1 MFLRYAVIGGGIRYA
16 HLASMLNEEGS
27 SAAGFFH
34 EKAGGEVRLSKD
46 IGRYSVIISGWPMR
60 FPLSESDVTQ
70 EEVMQNIEPGSVLL
84 LCGPKFPGEKRWDL
98 QYVNLWSDETLLR
111 ENAYITAQG
120 AVASALKR
128 KNIQLNGSKCAVI
141 GYGRIGQ
148 SLCEILLGAG
158 GDVSVLSNTESKR
171 KRAEESGA
179 HAFDL
184 SDAAEILKNQHYIFS
199 TPPANVLDDHLLS
212 SINKEALLM
221 DLASPPYGFD
231 LEKAQAMGINACR
244 EPGLPDRYCPVSAA
258 RVLYHA
264 IRRWE
269 RVNRE

>member
-1 MFLRYAVIGGGIRYA
+1 MLLRYAVIGGGIRFA
-16 HLASMLNEEGS
+16 HLAQMLNEEGS

-34 EKAGGEVRLSKD
+34 ENAGGEKYAPKD
-46 IGRYSVIISGWPMR
+46 ISKYSVIISGWPMR
-60 FPLSESDVTQ
+60 FPLSDDEIKQ
-70 EEVMQNIEPGSVLL
+70 EEIMQNIEPGSVLL
-84 LCGPKFPGEKRWDL
+84 LCGPKFPKEKRWDL
-98 QYVNLWSDETLLR
+98 QYVNLWADETLLR

-128 KNIQLNGSKCAVI
+128 KNIPLNGAKCAVI

-148 SLCEILLGAG
+148 GLCEILLGAG
-158 GDVSVLSNTESKR
+158 ADVSVLSNTENKR
-171 KRAEESGA
+171 RRAAESGA
-179 HAFDL
+179 RAFDL
-184 SDAAEILKNQHYIFS
+184 THAAEILKDQRYIFS
-199 TPPANVLDDHLLS
+199 TPPANVLDEDILS

-231 LEKAQAMGINACR
+231 LEKAQKMGIDACR

-269 RVNRE
+269 RVNHE

>member
-1 MFLRYAVIGGGIRYA
+1 MRYAVIGGGIRFA
-16 HLASMLNEEGS
+16 HLAGMLNEEGS

-34 EKAGGEVRLSKD
+34 EKASGENLLPKD
-46 IGRYSVIISGWPMR
+46 IGKYSVIISNWPMR
-60 FPLSESDVTQ
+60 FPLSGTEIKA
-70 EEVMQNIEPGSVLL
+70 EEIMENIEPGSVLL
-84 LCGPKFPGEKRWDL
+84 LCGPKFPKEKRWDL
-98 QYVNLWSDETLLR
+98 QYVNLWADETLLR

-128 KNIQLNGSKCAVI
+128 KNIPLNASRCAII
-141 GYGRIGQ
+141 GCGRIGL

-158 GDVSVLSNTESKR
+158 ADVAVLSNTERKR
-171 KRAEESGA
+171 RRAEESGA
-179 HAFDL
+179 KASEL
-184 SDAAEILKNQHYIFS
+184 ADAAGILKDRQYIFS
-199 TPPANVLDDHLLS
+199 TPPANVLDEAMLS

-231 LEKAQAMGINACR
+231 LEKAQSMGLNACR

-269 RVNRE
+269 RVNHE